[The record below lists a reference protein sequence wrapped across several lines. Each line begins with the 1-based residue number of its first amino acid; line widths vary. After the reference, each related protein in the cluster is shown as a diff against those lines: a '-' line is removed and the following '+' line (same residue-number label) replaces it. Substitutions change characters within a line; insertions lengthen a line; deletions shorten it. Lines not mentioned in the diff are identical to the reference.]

1 LPRRPKALNSKF
13 VEAFNRGDF
22 AAVASLYTKDAT
34 VLPPGAAMVHCSA
47 AIEALWKS
55 FGEQVSNPKLTTIDF
70 KELGPSAGREIG
82 TYSLNTKGSPSK
94 ELSGKY
100 VVVWEKG
107 RERVEALDRHLERW
121 QIARPHNPARNSIT
135 SSASSEGGTAAAS
148 GIVEA
153 TITWGGSSSS

>member
-1 LPRRPKALNSKF
+1 MYRILLIIIFAITLVWPALAQKAEIEALNSKF
-13 VEAFNRGDF
+13 VEAFNRADF

-34 VLPPGAAMVHCSA
+34 VLPPGAAMVHGAA

-82 TYSLNTKGSPSK
+82 TYSLNTKGSPST

-100 VVVWEKG
+100 VVVWEKVG
-107 RERVEALDRHLERW
+107 NEWKLSTDIW
-121 QIARPHNPARNSIT
+121 ND
-135 SSASSEGGTAAAS
+135 GK
-148 GIVEA
+148 
-153 TITWGGSSSS
+153 